1 MPETVE
7 PKEIILK
14 ILECNDLNLSTRVF
28 SEGLVMSLFR

>member
-28 SEGLVMSLFR
+28 GEGLVNSLFR